1 MRILLAVPVLLA
13 LGACNVSKDAANNTV
28 SVTLNEQEAGNAA
41 NDAGNTIQNIAQ
53 DVGNEAQ
60 NLGDKAKNTDLKVN
74 VNSDV
79 KTENKAEE
87 NKTK

>member
-1 MRILLAVPVLLA
+1 MRILLAAPVLLA

-41 NDAGNTIQNIAQ
+41 NDAGNTIQNIAS
-53 DVGNEAQ
+53 DVGNEAS
-60 NLGDKAKNTDLKVN
+60 NLGDKVKNTDVDVN
-74 VNSDV
+74 VNTNA
-79 KTENKAEE
+79 KTDNKAEE

>member
-1 MRILLAVPVLLA
+1 MRILFAVPLL
-13 LGACNVSKDAANNTV
+13 LVGACNVSKDNANNTV
-28 SVTLNEQEAGNAA
+28 SVTLNEEEAGNAA
-41 NDAGNTIQNIAQ
+41 NDAGNTIQNIAS

-60 NLGDKAKNTDLKVN
+60 NLGDKAKNTDVKVN

>member
-1 MRILLAVPVLLA
+1 MRILLAAPLLLA
-13 LGACNVSKDAANNTV
+13 VCACNVSKDAANNTV
-28 SVTLNEQEAGNAA
+28 SVTLNEEEAANAA
-41 NDAGNTIQNIAQ
+41 NDAGNKIQNIAQ

>member
-1 MRILLAVPVLLA
+1 MRILLAAPLL
-13 LGACNVSKDAANNTV
+13 LIVGACNVSKDAANNTV
-28 SVTLNEQEAGNAA
+28 SVTLNEEEAANAA

-60 NLGDKAKNTDLKVN
+60 NLGDKAKNTDVKVN

>member
-1 MRILLAVPVLLA
+1 MRILLAAPLL
-13 LGACNVSKDAANNTV
+13 LVVGACNVSKDNANNTV

-41 NDAGNTIQNIAQ
+41 NDAGNTIQNIAH

-60 NLGDKAKNTDLKVN
+60 NLGDKAKNTDVKVN
-74 VNSDV
+74 VNTDV
-79 KTENKAEE
+79 TTDNKAAE

>member
-1 MRILLAVPVLLA
+1 MRILLAVPLLM

-28 SVTLNEQEAGNAA
+28 SVTLNEQEAQTAA

-60 NLGDKAKNTDLKVN
+60 NLGDKAKNTDVDLN
-74 VNSDV
+74 VNTNV
-79 KTENKAEE
+79 KTDNKAEE

>member
-1 MRILLAVPVLLA
+1 MRILLAAPVLLA

-60 NLGDKAKNTDLKVN
+60 NLGDKAKNTDVKVN

>member
-1 MRILLAVPVLLA
+1 MRILLAAPVLLA

-28 SVTLNEQEAGNAA
+28 SVTLNEQEASNAA

-60 NLGDKAKNTDLKVN
+60 NLGDKAKNTDVKVN

-79 KTENKAEE
+79 KTENKAAE

>member
-1 MRILLAVPVLLA
+1 MRILLAAAPLLL

-41 NDAGNTIQNIAQ
+41 NDAGNTIQNIAS

-60 NLGDKAKNTDLKVN
+60 NLGDKAKNTDVDLN
-74 VNSDV
+74 VNTNV
-79 KTENKAEE
+79 KTGNKAEE

>member
-1 MRILLAVPVLLA
+1 MRILLAAPVLLA

-28 SVTLNEQEAGNAA
+28 SVTLNEQEASNAA

-60 NLGDKAKNTDLKVN
+60 NLGDKAKNTDVKVN